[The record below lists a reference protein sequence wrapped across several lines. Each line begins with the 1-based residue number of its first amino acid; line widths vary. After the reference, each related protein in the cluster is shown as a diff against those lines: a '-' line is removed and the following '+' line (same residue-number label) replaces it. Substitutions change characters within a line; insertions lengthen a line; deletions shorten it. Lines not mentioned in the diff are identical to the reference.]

1 MWTEIEPGGFIP
13 SPEKNKTT
21 LPIYL
26 TSQISP
32 TSCLKNQTKR
42 DFLSFFFYHRSRI
55 EQTILDENFPTFYA
69 PTLKNR
75 RPNPQSRRPIDPPR
89 SSKTNKKKK
98 NKRRNKKRR
107 EYRRSKNRQEGGS
120 RGSPR
125 ACFHWAVISWHRT
138 QARTINLGQSL
149 FIGLVPLCL
158 VAKPALVG
166 VPSVKR
172 LRAPRPRKP
181 PPPPPPFRHYP
192 PHPLSRIIV
201 SPGGGNLTIRVHA
214 FIGRHFST
222 RSPLP
227 SVSAPTFTHRFYY
240 RYYPSRYF
248 TSENNRPKDGI

>member
-26 TSQISP
+26 TSQISS

-55 EQTILDENFPTFYA
+55 EQTILDENFPTFYT

-89 SSKTNKKKK
+89 SSKTNKKKKK

-125 ACFHWAVISWHRT
+125 ACFHRAVISWHRT

-181 PPPPPPFRHYP
+181 STTTTTTTIPPLSATPVIPHYRFARWWKPNDPRARVYRPPFFHSEPASKCIGAHFHP
-192 PHPLSRIIV
+192 PFLLSI
-201 SPGGGNLTIRVHA
+201 
-214 FIGRHFST
+214 
-222 RSPLP
+222 LP
-227 SVSAPTFTHRFYY
+227 VPIFYE
-240 RYYPSRYF
+240 R
-248 TSENNRPKDGI
+248 K